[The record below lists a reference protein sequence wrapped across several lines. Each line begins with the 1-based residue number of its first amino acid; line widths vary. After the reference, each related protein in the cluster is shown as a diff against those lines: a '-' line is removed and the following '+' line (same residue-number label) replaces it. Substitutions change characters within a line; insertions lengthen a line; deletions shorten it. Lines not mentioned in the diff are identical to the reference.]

1 MTALLGQRDARRD
14 GWRLGNSAR
23 APRLY
28 GGGESADLHPGLVG
42 LPGSQST
49 LFAVASPDGNGTA
62 PLCPKFPRCR
72 PTPLSGQIARE
83 NLSLTKPDQPGSF
96 ALREV
101 TKSDPCARLHVPE
114 HEASHDREVVN
125 LCPEPGNVCRA

>member
-1 MTALLGQRDARRD
+1 MTASLSQWNARRD
-14 GWRLGNSAR
+14 GWRLGNSADR
-23 APRLY
+23 ARLY

-42 LPGSQST
+42 LPGSQYT

-96 ALREV
+96 APREV
-101 TKSDPCARLHVPE
+101 SDVFPRHGSN
-114 HEASHDREVVN
+114 HEGSRDREVVN
-125 LCPEPGNVCRA
+125 SCREFGNVCRIGG